1 MINSFWG
8 DCMKF
13 MQGKPDKY
21 YDLVCADPPYG
32 GGGTAQWDTKKHGR
46 FGQRFDRYF
55 EQSKVTRTGGT
66 WAAKYQTENVNIKNW
81 DYSPPPEYFEEL
93 FRVSKHQIIWG
104 GNYFPLPPTRCF
116 LIWRKLTISEAFS
129 MAMVE
134 YAWTS
139 FNSNAKIYECAPQGN
154 PKDPRFH
161 PTQKPIALYK
171 WILSNYAQ
179 KGDKLLDT
187 HGGSFSSAIA
197 AYELGLDMDICEIN
211 ETYFTK
217 GKARLERYQRQQFF
231 DFEEVVE

>member
-1 MINSFWG
+1 MINPFYG
-8 DCMKF
+8 DCMEF
-13 MQGKPDKY
+13 MRSKPDGY
-21 YDLVCADPPYG
+21 YDLACTDPPYG
-32 GGGTAQWDTKKHGR
+32 GGGNAQWDAKKHGR

-55 EQSKVTRTGGT
+55 EPPKVTRTSGRS
-66 WAAKYQTENVNIKNW
+66 AKYQAENVNIENW
-81 DYSPPPEYFEEL
+81 DYAPPPEYFEEL

-134 YAWTS
+134 YAWAS
-139 FNSNAKIYECAPQGN
+139 FNSNAKIFECAPQGD

-171 WILSNYAQ
+171 WIMSNYAK

-217 GKARLERYQRQQFF
+217 GKARLERYQQQQFF
-231 DFEEVVE
+231 DF